1 MRTVQL
7 TIVVRSILI
16 AAAVLVLAL
25 AFVISDRVAKQQGI
39 ADVSNRAQSSAILL
53 SMLAWTRV
61 VTVVV
66 QHWFSVC
73 PSYLYNDFGTLF
85 AYLLCFCVPTACV

>member
-53 SMLAWTRV
+53 SAGMLKTTREE
-61 VTVVV
+61 
-66 QHWFSVC
+66 
-73 PSYLYNDFGTLF
+73 NKR
-85 AYLLCFCVPTACV
+85 LLRQMGVA